1 MELQNPTSPV
11 KFSSQA
17 TDSPSK
23 ISAPSRRSRNLP
35 SSRVHDIEF
44 ATEIST
50 SLLAQVRQLQALMAD
65 RDETLKNI
73 TTEKSKLEHDAE
85 GFAQRLRAM
94 DESEQRYK
102 DENWN
107 LETQTHELI
116 ASAKEMAD
124 KEQRLQQSLAAVSSE
139 KRAVQRELD
148 DLAQANV
155 KLTEEHAAVRKAH
168 DLEIASVRK
177 NLNATESSR
186 SDLERKV
193 DDLTAQ
199 NQELA
204 KAMAGRFRT
213 EEMSPERGIGSEPEA
228 LPRDR
233 SDVEHSPP
241 PSPTKGLGRHTALET
256 ETLKSSLHHAHR
268 MIQNLKN
275 NVHREKTEKADLKRM
290 LQEARDELDVRS
302 REPGDSKRVKSRS
315 TQDLSKKIGRSN
327 MLGIVRNSRTDVVM
341 DDPAWED
348 HNGESPTQRPV
359 MKSIENDLNNGDVQQ
374 TDVSDAYQTANET
387 EDAFETANERD
398 DPTENEDAQAYG
410 GFLAGQSSEEL
421 TETETGTLR
430 GGTVRGRQSSQLATA
445 KPGDRSSFMSTA
457 STSADDDYE
466 SMKTSFQSQPQRY
479 RLRMNRNSRR
489 SRISSQAL
497 SDSNPSTARNS
508 PTAFLSNGDQGN
520 QSLFA
525 ELGDFNDGDS
535 AEDDGTPSRRSVIS
549 QRSIPGLRSSTG
561 LQHVLT
567 HETEPPVPQIPMVDS
582 SMMTEP
588 WDPVDSAQ
596 AETNPRSM
604 SDSISGASP
613 LPTSTPQTKD
623 VGTQRTPSS
632 VRYTDM
638 SSPKTP
644 NISELPRTVWDQPLE
659 QFAGPIPT
667 FGPAFMST
675 PPSAR
680 SAISEA
686 ETNVSLKHMPN
697 DFTPLA
703 PATST
708 GQPPDPVQSIPQ
720 TPPTSRPHPEPT
732 PPRLGLSP
740 IYILETTPIEPAPA
754 LVTKNTRKAAKFTP
768 FSDAHALGNSWAIP
782 FLSDNSDSG
791 STSLYGKAKDVHTPR
806 VAEDDTS
813 HDMLAPPVTPDRI
826 GKMPFEEVA
835 GNAAPRDR
843 KRQSLRAATKPVVVD
858 TADESSQTILSAQQ
872 LDAMLRARNRQSLE
886 RNLPEIKTTP
896 TAASMKPLS
905 DIGAISP
912 PMRKDRLRDGS
923 GSPRGRTFEQSSFM
937 EAAPLKEAAPL
948 VKTLRRPNSSG
959 SVRASIGPM
968 PPLPADHRQAIAA
981 AVQKG
986 PETTPM
992 VSNIMGPPIQP
1003 ASAYR
1008 SNPLRPRTPSEQNL
1022 NKIASPTSNSRNG
1035 TTPRPRYSRTRSQVS
1050 RRSSVSSFA
1059 SELDERFN
1067 IRMGGMPM
1075 PDGFDSNST
1084 DPRMIQAIT
1093 QTMIGE
1099 YLWKYTR
1106 KAGRPEMSSNR
1117 HRRFFWVH
1125 PYTRTLYWSD
1135 RDPSTA
1141 GRAELKAK
1149 SVAIEA
1155 VRVITDDNPM
1165 PPGLHRKSLIVMT
1178 PGRSVK
1184 FTATTGQRHETWFNA
1199 ISYLL
1204 MRTGPDGNATADAG
1218 NTTDADV
1225 EEFNPSFGRRSRM
1238 SRSRMSLSSYASRRG
1253 RNVPTGSAAS
1263 RHSMRATASGQD
1275 NPSLQPAP
1283 PTSVRGRRD
1292 SSTQGASFSSRL
1304 SNYFRPSHASVPATV
1319 TTAAVVGMNG
1329 GATAGVTN
1337 GSNAA
1342 VNGGTA
1348 TSTAPSV
1355 RNSTNSRR
1363 SGRGS
1368 MTAGGYVVSDSAED
1382 LRRVISRQER
1392 ESARLENV
1400 RACCDG
1406 GCSFPFPCIDVPRVG
1421 RGKVKRI

>member
-1 MELQNPTSPV
+1 M
-11 KFSSQA
+11 
-17 TDSPSK
+17 
-23 ISAPSRRSRNLP
+23 
-35 SSRVHDIEF
+35 HDIEF

-50 SLLAQVRQLQALMAD
+50 SLLAQVRQLQALLAD
-65 RDETLKNI
+65 RDEVLKSTI
-73 TTEKSKLEHDAE
+73 MGKSKLEHDAE

-107 LETQTHELI
+107 LETQTHELM
-116 ASAKEMAD
+116 ASAKAMAD
-124 KEQRLQQSLAAVSSE
+124 REQRLQQSLAAVSSE
-139 KRAVQRELD
+139 KSAVQRDLD
-148 DLAQANV
+148 DLAQANI
-155 KLTEEHAAVRKAH
+155 KLTDEHAAARKTH
-168 DLEIASVRK
+168 DLELTNVRK
-177 NLNATESSR
+177 NLNATESGR

-193 DDLTAQ
+193 DELTAQ

-204 KAMAGRFRT
+204 KAMAGRFRN
-213 EEMSPERGIGSEPEA
+213 EEMSPERGMGSEPEA

-233 SDVEHSPP
+233 SDAEHSPP
-241 PSPTKGLGRHTALET
+241 PSPTKGLGRHTALES

-302 REPGDSKRVKSRS
+302 RESGDSKRVKSRS
-315 TQDLSKKIGRSN
+315 TQDLAKKIGRSN
-327 MLGIVRNSRTDVVM
+327 MLGVGRNSRTDVMM

-348 HNGESPTQRPV
+348 HNSESPIQHPIMR
-359 MKSIENDLNNGDVQQ
+359 SIENDFSNDNVQHVD
-374 TDVSDAYQTANET
+374 TSDAYQTANET

-398 DPTENEDAQAYG
+398 DPTENDDAQAHG
-410 GFLAGQSSEEL
+410 GSMAGQSSEEL
-421 TETETGTLR
+421 TETENGIS
-430 GGTVRGRQSSQLATA
+430 RGRTVQGSQLSQLATA

-466 SMKTSFQSQPQRY
+466 SMKTSFLAQPQRY
-479 RLRMNRNSRR
+479 RLKMNRNSRR
-489 SRISSQAL
+489 SRIGSQAL
-497 SDSNPSTARNS
+497 SDSSPSTARNS
-508 PTAFLSNGDQGN
+508 PAAFSNGQGN

-525 ELGDFNDGDS
+525 ELGDFNDADS
-535 AEDDGTPSRRSVIS
+535 AEDDGTPSRRSVVS
-549 QRSIPGLRSSTG
+549 HRSIPSLRSTG
-561 LQHVLT
+561 LQQVLT
-567 HETEPPVPQIPMVDS
+567 HESEPPVPRLPMVDS
-582 SMMTEP
+582 SMMTDAWE
-588 WDPVDSAQ
+588 PVDSTQ
-596 AETNPRSM
+596 AVTGSPPTSHNSE
-604 SDSISGASP
+604 ASP
-613 LPTSTPQTKD
+613 PPQFTPQTKD
-623 VGTQRTPSS
+623 MGTQRTPSS
-632 VRYTDM
+632 VRYPDM
-638 SSPKTP
+638 ISPKTP
-644 NISELPRTVWDQPLE
+644 NTSELPRTVWDQPLE

-686 ETNVSLKHMPN
+686 QTNVSSKHVPD
-697 DFTPLA
+697 DFTPLT
-703 PATST
+703 PVELT
-708 GQPPDPVQSIPQ
+708 GQAPEVTKPLPQ
-720 TPPTSRPHPEPT
+720 TPPISRPLPEPT
-732 PPRLGLSP
+732 APRLELSP
-740 IYILETTPIEPAPA
+740 IHILETTPIEPTP
-754 LVTKNTRKAAKFTP
+754 VPVSQDTRKVPKFRP

-782 FLSDNSDSG
+782 FMSDNNSSG
-791 STSLYGKAKDVHTPR
+791 PTRVYGKPKETHTPQ
-806 VAEDDTS
+806 VTEDDS
-813 HDMLAPPVTPDRI
+813 SRDILAPPVTPDRI
-826 GKMPFEEVA
+826 GKMPFEEAA
-835 GNAAPRDR
+835 GNVVSRDG
-843 KRQSLRAATKPVVVD
+843 KIQSLQTPPKPIVVD
-858 TADESSQTILSAQQ
+858 TADESSQTTLSAQQ
-872 LDAMLRARNRQSLE
+872 IDIMLRARNRQSLE
-886 RNLPEIKTTP
+886 RSLPEIKTT
-896 TAASMKPLS
+896 TIAASMKPLS

-912 PMRKDRLRDGS
+912 PMRKDRFQDGS
-923 GSPRGRTFEQSSFM
+923 GSPRGRTFEQAAPM

-959 SVRASIGPM
+959 SVRTSLGAM
-968 PPLPADHRQAIAA
+968 PPLPPDHRQAIAA
-981 AVQKG
+981 AAQKG
-986 PETTPM
+986 PETTTI
-992 VSNIMGPPIQP
+992 VSNLMGPPIQP

-1008 SNPLRPRTPSEQNL
+1008 SNPLRPQTPSEQNL
-1022 NKIASPTSNSRNG
+1022 NKVASPTSNSRTG
-1035 TTPRPRYSRTRSQVS
+1035 TTPRPRYSRTRSQIS

-1075 PDGFDSNST
+1075 PDGFDTNST

-1141 GRAELKAK
+1141 GRLELKAK

-1155 VRVITDDNPM
+1155 VRVVTDDNPM

-1178 PGRSVK
+1178 PGRSVQ

-1204 MRTGPDGNATADAG
+1204 MRTGPDNTADAG

-1238 SRSRMSLSSYASRRG
+1238 SRSRMSLSSYASRG
-1253 RNVPTGSAAS
+1253 RNVPAGSAAS
-1263 RHSMRATASGQD
+1263 RQSMRQGQSAQD

-1292 SSTQGASFSSRL
+1292 SGTQGASFSSRI
-1304 SNYFRPSHASVPATV
+1304 SNYFRPSHGSIPATV
-1319 TTAAVVGMNG
+1319 TTAGVVSSTAAVTNNSNPAVVNG
-1329 GATAGVTN
+1329 TPR
-1337 GSNAA
+1337 
-1342 VNGGTA
+1342 
-1348 TSTAPSV
+1348 STVPSV
-1355 RNSTNSRR
+1355 RNSMNSRHSR
-1363 SGRGS
+1363 RGS
-1368 MTAGGYVVSDSAED
+1368 MTAGGVVINDSAED

-1406 GCSFPFPCIDVPRVG
+1406 EYPPLSPSFQ
-1421 RGKVKRI
+1421 